1 MIKKTIEDRKSK
13 KSIKK
18 GSLTTLSFFSGA
30 MGLDIGLEKEG
41 FNILLACEIDKASRN
56 TIHLNEP
63 DTGLIGDIRNYTAEE
78 ILSFANIED
87 KNSVDLIVGGPP
99 CQAFSTAGKR
109 QGFSDDRG
117 NVFLKYLETIEEI
130 RPKYFVIENVRGLM
144 SSIFQ
149 LEEQDEIST
158 QIPEELISQKGSSLY
173 YVVKRMEKAGYQ
185 LNFDLYNAANFGTP
199 QSRERI
205 VIIGTT
211 AKTPVNRLT
220 PTHSNHPEFGL
231 PEWRNLE
238 FAFKKLPNDHT
249 ADHIKYSDKRKR
261 FYKLL
266 KAGENWK
273 NLPDDLQEEAMGK
286 AYHLGGGKTGFLRRL
301 DWNKPS
307 PTLVTNPAMPAT
319 DLCHPEEIRPLNIDE
334 YKIIQEFPLD
344 WKFGGTLSDQYRQIG
359 NAVPVGLGQA
369 IGREITNHKNNL
381 SIPEFQ
387 NFKHSRYKN
396 TSLNE
401 FIFNFEKPI
410 RNRNLQPSLG

>member
-1 MIKKTIEDRKSK
+1 MIKNIIEDK
-13 KSIKK
+13 KSQKSIEK
-18 GSLTTLSFFSGA
+18 GKLTTLSFFSGA
-30 MGLDIGLEKEG
+30 MGLDIGLKKEG

-63 DTGLIGDIRNYTAEE
+63 NTGLIGDIRNYTVEE
-78 ILSFANIED
+78 ILDFANIKD

-109 QGFSDDRG
+109 QGFSDERG

-130 RPKYFVIENVRGLM
+130 RPKYFLIENVRGLM

-149 LEEQDEIST
+149 LEEQDDISRE
-158 QIPEELISQKGSSLY
+158 IPEELISQKGSSLY
-173 YVVKRMEKAGYQ
+173 YVIKRMQKAGYQ

-211 AKTPVNRLT
+211 SNNPVNRLT
-220 PTHSNHPEFGL
+220 PTHSAYPEFGL
-231 PEWRNLE
+231 PKWRDLK
-238 FAFKKLPNDHT
+238 FAFKNLPENHS
-249 ADHIKYSDKRKR
+249 ADHIKYSDKRIR

-266 KAGENWK
+266 KAGENWR
-273 NLPDDLQEEAMGK
+273 NLPDNLQEEAMGK

-334 YKIIQEFPLD
+334 YKIIQQFPLD
-344 WKFGGTLSDQYRQIG
+344 WKFGGTLSDQYKQIG
-359 NAVPVGLGQA
+359 NAVPVGLGRA
-369 IGREITNHKNNL
+369 IGREILNHNNKK
-381 SIPEFQ
+381 SSGEIK
-387 NFKHSRYKN
+387 NFKYSRYKN
-396 TSLNE
+396 TSYYE
-401 FIFNFEKPI
+401 FLKNFEKNINKLRLPLF
-410 RNRNLQPSLG
+410 N